1 MWWRGTDLFGGCLG
15 GNIDLFSLLALFVG
29 VTICTATTRLRAMV
43 LFMCGYGLIAVMSGT
58 HPRFFNYPRF
68 FNLNDQRARLR
79 EVYLGF

>member
-1 MWWRGTDLFGGCLG
+1 
-15 GNIDLFSLLALFVG
+15 
-29 VTICTATTRLRAMV
+29 MV